1 MRLLALNKQR
11 NNGTMRRMETGI
23 NNSSS
28 KLAGNLLGYLAQK
41 LAPRLG
47 VDDYTSL
54 IDVLKSI
61 DGRLS
66 AIIMRDD
73 AIFYSITEMGELVLT
88 EKTKANTITLLSYA
102 LSQADNDENTGV
114 AVSFVSDNCILRLVK
129 CRDRIGIGA
138 IYNGD
143 MEVLGIEA
151 LQDPIS
157 CYGELLV
164 VKFDLSLVEDIVKS
178 FL

>member
-1 MRLLALNKQR
+1 MPLNKQK
-11 NNGTMRRMETGI
+11 NYGTMRRMEADI
-23 NNSSS
+23 NNSSGR
-28 KLAGNLLGYLAQK
+28 LAGNLLGYLAQK

-73 AIFYSITEMGELVLT
+73 AIFYSITELGELVLT
-88 EKTKANTITLLSYA
+88 EKTKANTITLLAYA
-102 LSQADNDENTGV
+102 LSQADDENTGV

-151 LQDPIS
+151 LQEPIS